1 MSMAGKT
8 VLITGGGTGI
18 GEACARR
25 LAAENAHVILMGR
38 RAEVLERVAAA
49 VGCVAIVGDA
59 SKAEDGQRAVLLAR
73 TRFGGLDA
81 VIASAGGFGM
91 GRATETDDAAWQAN
105 LQANLTSAFVVAREC
120 LPALIERRGAI
131 VLVSSIAGLAAGPDV
146 CGYTTTKH
154 AMIGLARSLARDYG
168 PCGVRVNTVCPGWVR
183 TPMADDEM
191 RVLMDK
197 YGETLEQSYAR
208 VTADVPL
215 RRAASPDEIASVC
228 RFLVSPEASIVTGA
242 VLVADGGSTIVD
254 VPTLAFTRD

>member
-1 MSMAGKT
+1 MNMKGKT

-25 LAAENAHVILMGR
+25 LAAEHAHVILMGR
-38 RAEVLERVAAA
+38 RAEVLQRVAESIGAA
-49 VGCVAIVGDA
+49 TVVGDA
-59 SKAEDGQRAVLLAR
+59 AQAADVRRAVQLAR
-73 TRFGGLDA
+73 TQFGGLDA

-91 GRATETDDAAWQAN
+91 GSATATDDVAWQASLN
-105 LQANLTSAFVVAREC
+105 ANLTSAFVVAREC
-120 LPALIERRGAI
+120 LPALIDRRGAM
-131 VLVSSIAGLAAGPDV
+131 VLVSSIAGLAAGPEV

-154 AMIGLARSLARDYG
+154 AMIGLAKSLARDYG
-168 PCGVRVNTVCPGWVR
+168 PLGVRVNTICPGWVR

-191 RVLMDK
+191 QVLMDK
-197 YGETLEQSYAR
+197 YNETLEKAYAR

-215 RRAASPDEIASVC
+215 RRAATAAEIASLC
-228 RFLVSPEASIVTGA
+228 RFLISPESSIVTGA